1 MSQNQGNAAAMLNSS
16 RVLNLHELTARRER
30 TPALVMDDGNDEPP
44 PDDEKLEGSG
54 DFFLNKTLNSAVII
68 KHRPDET
75 DRRRMEDPDKLV
87 GTKVFVRYGADD
99 GFDDSGKYM
108 FLGQKQ
114 SNDIFR
120 EHFGLDPVHDPKAQ
134 RDLNLLRVLD
144 RLPSLDPFLLRDR
157 LMRDGYDID
166 EMYFRLSETEAKRY
180 RSQVIREFYPLAETA
195 FKDAPDVDRLSNLIV
210 ERMWEA
216 TDLQVLKPMMG
227 AMEIDFNEAPD
238 IFFAWKGFVYY
249 KLMMQRLAEGFA
261 GFIMALQAA
270 KPINMPTNIVRD
282 EIEALRPR
290 LVKALRHEYDL
301 ASAQIE
307 EYDHAYRH
315 QMIRLS
321 KPVEFTRFLRRAP
334 YRFEKLGA
342 SVAGV
347 EHAQSDWRRRFGSQK
362 EPMIPAQDMLDLLS
376 DFADGVS
383 LEIND

>member
-1 MSQNQGNAAAMLNSS
+1 
-16 RVLNLHELTARRER
+16 
-30 TPALVMDDGNDEPP
+30 MDDGNEEPP
-44 PDDEKLEGSG
+44 PEDKPQGSG

-68 KHRPDET
+68 KHRLDET
-75 DRRRMEDPDKLV
+75 DRHRMEDKDKLV
-87 GTKVFVRYGADD
+87 GTKVFIRYGGDD
-99 GFDDSGKYM
+99 GFDESGKYM

-114 SNDIFR
+114 SDDIFR
-120 EHFGLDPVHDPKAQ
+120 EHFGLDPVSNPDAQ

-144 RLPSLDPFLLRDR
+144 RLPSLDPFILRDR
-157 LMRDGYDID
+157 VLRDGYDID
-166 EMYFRLSETEAKRY
+166 DLYFRLSETEAKRY

-195 FKDAPDVDRLSNLIV
+195 FKDTPDVDRLSALIV

-216 TDLQVLKPMMG
+216 SDLQVLKPMMG
-227 AMEIDFNEAPD
+227 AMEIDFNEAPE
-238 IFFAWKGFVYY
+238 IFFSWKGFVYY

-290 LVKALRHEYDL
+290 LVRALRHEYEQ
-301 ASAQIE
+301 ASRQIE

-321 KPVEFTRFLRRAP
+321 KPAEFTRFLRKAP
-334 YRFEKLGA
+334 ARFHELGA

-347 EHAQSDWRRRFGSQK
+347 EHAQTTWRRRFGSQK
-362 EPMIPAQDMLDLLS
+362 EPLIPGQTMLEMLT

-383 LEIND
+383 LDINT